1 MKFLDTIKQITSR
14 SAIIIFN
21 QLSLIIVIPILASRL
36 SLENFGQVAIAMTI
50 AQLIWV
56 VSDWGIQNYS
66 IEIWKKFED
75 TNQKNNFISSFLLL
89 NISISILSLILIFIL
104 IKSEI
109 LNLSLLFFIFNIPS
123 VLFGALLPIWF
134 FQVIK
139 KPDELILPTLISRIL
154 YLLLVVMFVQN
165 DDSAHWVLLI
175 QGLMLAIIT
184 LYGYLK
190 MFTKYSFKIDRVKL
204 IEVIELFKIGKKYLL
219 NLILNSQIN
228 TLWAFGLSIFG
239 GPLAMSM
246 YTIGDQLYRAGSAF
260 TNVIAQIVRINYI
273 EESLN
278 KVKPIVIFFSL
289 IYLIISALIYFFAEA
304 LILLFF
310 SDLYTDSIKIVQFL
324 MAIWAIQSII
334 KLINYPILS
343 QQYGTNWVN
352 SKTTFFLILHF
363 VMFSFWVTFFSSSL
377 QMIIFFGLSM
387 FLHLAYFIYSLYIFI
402 NKRG

>member
-123 VLFGALLPIWF
+123 VVFGALLPIWF

-139 KPDELILPTLISRIL
+139 KTR
-154 YLLLVVMFVQN
+154 
-165 DDSAHWVLLI
+165 
-175 QGLMLAIIT
+175 
-184 LYGYLK
+184 
-190 MFTKYSFKIDRVKL
+190 
-204 IEVIELFKIGKKYLL
+204 
-219 NLILNSQIN
+219 
-228 TLWAFGLSIFG
+228 
-239 GPLAMSM
+239 
-246 YTIGDQLYRAGSAF
+246 
-260 TNVIAQIVRINYI
+260 
-273 EESLN
+273 
-278 KVKPIVIFFSL
+278 
-289 IYLIISALIYFFAEA
+289 
-304 LILLFF
+304 
-310 SDLYTDSIKIVQFL
+310 
-324 MAIWAIQSII
+324 
-334 KLINYPILS
+334 
-343 QQYGTNWVN
+343 
-352 SKTTFFLILHF
+352 
-363 VMFSFWVTFFSSSL
+363 
-377 QMIIFFGLSM
+377 
-387 FLHLAYFIYSLYIFI
+387 
-402 NKRG
+402 